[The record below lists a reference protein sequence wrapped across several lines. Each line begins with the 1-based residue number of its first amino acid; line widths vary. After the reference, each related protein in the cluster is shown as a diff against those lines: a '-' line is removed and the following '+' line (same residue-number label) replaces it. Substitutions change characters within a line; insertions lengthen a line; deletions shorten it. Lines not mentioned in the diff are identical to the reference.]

1 MTKKIFRR
9 LALVLTVAIMCA
21 CNATAQ
27 SEKDVDLTPAQRA
40 AYDNIMTR
48 TSIRSW
54 ENKAVEPA
62 KVEMLLRAGMA
73 APTAVNRQ
81 PWHFVV
87 LEKRESIDL
96 LATGRGGGMVR
107 KAPLAIVVCGDMT
120 KALEGKA
127 QDYWV
132 QDASAATEN
141 ILLAANA
148 IGLGAVW
155 TGVYPIE
162 ERVNNVR
169 EALKLE
175 DHLVPLCTIL
185 IGYPHEHPSPK
196 DKWNP
201 ENVTRK

>member
-1 MTKKIFRR
+1 MKKTLRR
-9 LALVLTVAIMCA
+9 VVMLMAVATLCA
-21 CNATAQ
+21 CSVTAQ
-27 SEKDVDLTPAQRA
+27 NDNEKVDLSPAQQA

-54 ENKAVEPA
+54 EDKSVEPA

-73 APTAVNRQ
+73 APTARNSQ

-96 LATGRGGGMVR
+96 LASGRGGGMVR
-107 KAPLAIVVCGDMT
+107 KAPLAIVVCGDLT

-127 QDYWV
+127 QEYWV
-132 QDASAATEN
+132 LDASAATEN

-155 TGVYPIE
+155 TGFYPIE
-162 ERVNNVR
+162 ERVKNVQS
-169 EALKLE
+169 ALQLQE
-175 DHLVPLCTIL
+175 HLVPLCTIL
-185 IGYPHEHPSPK
+185 IGYPHENPAPK
-196 DKWNP
+196 DKWKP